1 MARLKFT
8 ILGCGASP
16 GVPRIDGDWGDC
28 DPAEPRNRRTRCA
41 ALIERFGDA
50 PEPTRVLIDA
60 GPDIREQ
67 LLAAHVPTLDACVIT
82 HPHADHVHGVDD
94 LRAYWMTSR
103 RLLDVYADEGTS
115 ERLMEGFGYC
125 FRTPPGGH
133 YPPILNLRLATA
145 GGPIVV
151 AGPGGAITLTPFRQV
166 HGEIDS
172 LGLRVGRLAYSCD
185 VSDIPQESLPALSDL
200 DVWIV
205 DALRYK
211 PHPSHFSVD
220 DALGWIGRVAP
231 RRAILTHMHA
241 DVDYRKLA
249 ARLPADVV
257 PAHDG
262 MSLEIA
268 E

>member
-28 DPAEPRNRRTRCA
+28 DPVEPRNRRTRCA
-41 ALIERFGDA
+41 ALIERFGDS
-50 PEPTRVLIDA
+50 EQPTRVLIDA

-67 LLAAHVPTLDACVIT
+67 LLAKGVPTLDACVVT
-82 HPHADHVHGVDD
+82 HPHADHLHGIDD
-94 LRAYWMTSR
+94 LRAYWMITR
-103 RLLDVYADEGTS
+103 ELLDIYADAPTS
-115 ERLMEGFGYC
+115 KRLMDGFGYC

-133 YPPILNLRLATA
+133 YPPILRLKPASA
-145 GGPIVV
+145 GVPITIE
-151 AGPGGAITLTPFRQV
+151 GPGGGITLMPFRQA
-166 HGEIDS
+166 HGDIDS
-172 LGLRVGRLAYSCD
+172 LGLRIGRLAYSCD
-185 VSDIPQESLPALSDL
+185 VSDIPPESLPYLSDL

-205 DALRYK
+205 DALRYN

-220 DALGWIGRVAP
+220 DALGWIKRIAP
-231 RRAILTHMHA
+231 RQAILTHLHA
-241 DVDYRKLA
+241 DLDYRKLA
-249 ARLPADVV
+249 AKLPAAVA

-262 MSLEIA
+262 MTIDVA